1 MQVNDGTR
9 AVTGNMCINWGDCPD
24 MSQYLDGLNMSFQLD
39 VQGFSHVDNNAFAE
53 YHARWP
59 AKPLAATECCSC
71 ETQRGVDNDLP
82 YNTSLVYYSEFN
94 ADCVSQ
100 QTQWGLAPDYVA
112 GSFVW
117 TAFDVSRSHVC
128 YHPLRA

>member
-1 MQVNDGTR
+1 
-9 AVTGNMCINWGDCPD
+9 
-24 MSQYLDGLNMSFQLD
+24 MSFQLD
-39 VQGFSHVDNNAFAE
+39 VQGFSHVDDGTFSA

-59 AKPLAATECCSC
+59 TKPLAATECCSC

-82 YNTSLVYYSEFN
+82 YNTTLVYYSEFN

-100 QTQWGLAPDYVA
+100 QTQWGLSPDYVA

-117 TAFDVSRSHVC
+117 TAFDGGVIVSMF
-128 YHPLRA
+128 